1 MAKEHELC
9 QYTVK
14 VWKKEIPS
22 NVGKQ
27 ETFVEKVKKVRGK
40 PLSAGHQPE
49 GWRRATL
56 SNVAVAVSTAVQVC

>member
-27 ETFVEKVKKVRGK
+27 ETFVEKVKKGYMWIFWWN
-40 PLSAGHQPE
+40 GTE
-49 GWRRATL
+49 T
-56 SNVAVAVSTAVQVC
+56 TYEF